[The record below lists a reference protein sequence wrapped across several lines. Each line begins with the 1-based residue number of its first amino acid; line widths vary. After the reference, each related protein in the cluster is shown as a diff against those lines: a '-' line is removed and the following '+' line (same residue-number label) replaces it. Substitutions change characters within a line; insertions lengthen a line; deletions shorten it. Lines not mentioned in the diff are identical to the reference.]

1 MIWYSAKDIT
11 PLVLIMLKISGYIKT
26 FKLKIKTIY

>member
-11 PLVLIMLKISGYIKT
+11 PLVLIMLKISGYIKI